1 MKSLFLNRHMGSDA
15 GRRLPGPALSGRCR
29 ALCAGALLAGL
40 LGLPGVA
47 VAVDSAQIQLQSFV
61 EKVKSATGQFRQ
73 EQAATD
79 GTKRVQNGTFAFQRP
94 GKFRWQVLKPYAQL
108 IVSDG
113 QHVYQYD
120 PDLEQVTERKAGQ
133 AIGASPAALLFGS
146 GSLDEAFNLQLQP
159 DRDGL
164 QWLRA
169 VPKTPDAGFVHA
181 DIGFTDGLPRRLE
194 LLDAFGQTSRIQFS
208 DLKAN
213 PAIPAGQFQFTVPK
227 GADLVKM
234 N

>member
-1 MKSLFLNRHMGSDA
+1 MSACFPTI
-15 GRRLPGPALSGRCR
+15 RRR
-29 ALCAGALLAGL
+29 ALAVAISVGLAGL
-40 LGLPGVA
+40 PGLSW
-47 VAVDSAQIQLQSFV
+47 AVDTAQVQLQAFV
-61 EKVKSATGQFRQ
+61 GKVQSATGQFQ
-73 EQAATD
+73 QTQAAPNGVARTQ
-79 GTKRVQNGTFAFQRP
+79 TGTFAFQRP
-94 GKFRWQVLKPYAQL
+94 GKFRWQVLKPYEQL

-113 QHVYQYD
+113 QLVYQYD

-146 GSLDEAFNLQLQP
+146 GSLDDAFTVQAQP

-169 VPKTPDAGFVHA
+169 VPKTPDAGFTHV
-181 DIGFTDGLPRRLE
+181 DIGFSDGLPRRLE
-194 LLDAFGQTSRIQFS
+194 LLDAFGQTSRIAFS

-213 PAIPAGQFQFTVPK
+213 PAIPAAQFQFTVPK